1 MSQENVETVRLAF
14 EAVSRRDRSAFLA
27 VCDPEVETVPF
38 RDFPE
43 SAPTRGAEAVWDLFV
58 DLTGSWH
65 EGALKPVELI
75 EAGDGRVVTHAYGE
89 MLGEAS
95 GATVAASVWQ
105 VVTFGNGKMLRI
117 DWFAEGAEA
126 LKAAGLAE

>member
-1 MSQENVETVRLAF
+1 MSQENVETVRRSF
-14 EAVSRRDRSAFLA
+14 EAVMRRDKAAFLA
-27 VCDPEVETVPF
+27 MCDPEVETVPL

-43 SAPTRGAEAVWDLFV
+43 SAPTRGVEAVWDLFV
-58 DLTGSWH
+58 ELQGSWH

-75 EAGDGRVVTHAYGE
+75 DAGGGKVVAHAYGE

-95 GATVAASVWQ
+95 GATVAASVWS

-126 LKAAGLAE
+126 LKAVGLEE